1 VVTSST
7 ELESD
12 VFDLDLAGFGIGHE
26 GSVIDADALQRALA
40 GKAAV
45 RGSLMSTE
53 QGMKAALDAGV
64 TYVIARPVLP
74 LQLLA
79 IRIQR
84 GL

>member
-1 VVTSST
+1 
-7 ELESD
+7 
-12 VFDLDLAGFGIGHE
+12 
-26 GSVIDADALQRALA
+26 
-40 GKAAV
+40 
-45 RGSLMSTE
+45 MSTE